1 MPRKAPDRVEEVR
14 VTLGNYERAQLEQF
28 VNSYEKDKLLENV
41 PNLMLGVSAL
51 GYVAT
56 TGLAAYALY
65 KFLTEE
71 NVDDIIDGIGSTTA
85 RFVDG
90 VGRTIGFA
98 TPRASAVT
106 GNIVTSAEL
115 SPAEDGTPP
124 NYRALSQEV
133 ETKYNRIIA
142 ALEQRKETLES
153 KQDNVFTF
161 RFYREAQI
169 ITIKKQISL
178 AKQAKVIELARIDE
192 ARSAYY
198 ANQS

>member
-14 VTLGNYERAQLEQF
+14 ITLGNYERAQLEQF
-28 VNSYEKDKLLENV
+28 VESYEKDKLLENV
-41 PNLMLGVSAL
+41 PNLMLGISAV

-71 NVDDIIDGIGSTTA
+71 NVDNIIDGIGTTTA

-98 TPRASAVT
+98 TPRSSAAA
-106 GNIVTSAEL
+106 GNIVSDAEL
-115 SPAEDGTPP
+115 QPNKDGTPP

-142 ALEQRKETLES
+142 ALEQRKETLEA

-169 ITIKKQISL
+169 AAIKKQISL
-178 AKQAKVIELARIDE
+178 AKQAKVIELARIDD
-192 ARSAYY
+192 ARSQYY
-198 ANQS
+198 SQN